1 MKKINSTGLEYTIK
15 NKDFEYK
22 ICYEEINKKSKEKK
36 IVLTFNNLKN
46 DSRSTILNLSK
57 RTLDGKEDEI
67 TDDLRDFLRKSGVR
81 IFTKRRFRSLKP
93 I

>member
-1 MKKINSTGLEYTIK
+1 MNKINSTGLEYNIK

-81 IFTKRRFRSLKP
+81 IFTKRRFRSIKP